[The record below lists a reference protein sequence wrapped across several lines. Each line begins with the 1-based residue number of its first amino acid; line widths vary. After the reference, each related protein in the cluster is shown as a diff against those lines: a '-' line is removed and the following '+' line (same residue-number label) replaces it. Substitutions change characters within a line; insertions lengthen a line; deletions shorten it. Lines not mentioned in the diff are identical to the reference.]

1 MNAVATAAASKMQKM
16 VSGLSTK
23 QICEAY
29 ELTNSDNSEHI
40 PTVRGALMAELELRD
55 AVAFDAWMMTDVVA
69 EMDKPSLFFC

>member
-1 MNAVATAAASKMQKM
+1 MTVAELAASKMQKM

-23 QICEAY
+23 QICETY

-55 AVAFDAWMMTDVVA
+55 PVAFDAWLMTDVVA
-69 EMDKPSLFFC
+69 EMDKPSMFFK